1 METAETYPLEW
12 LDSLISITLNPGK
25 DYLCHITSEELE
37 IITEKIL
44 KEILCIQIQ
53 LNKQIFLFRKESEIK
68 LLVQKYHSSLIAL
81 QDMVIS
87 NQNKAVF
94 KSEHLSKIM
103 DTLIGCLDELLAFI
117 ESRFTNYLNI
127 DERIPISYLIVTKKE
142 LQQKFKQLKP
152 LLEKE
157 VANKNITA
165 IIFDIYDFSKYNTS
179 LTYRAIFYRKKLI
192 QELQLFCENPKKTN
206 SFSAIDEL
214 LIYLN
219 FNNLKYM
226 NYFKG
231 SIIKKIELFQNDA
244 DRLDK
249 LWFFF
254 KEFNQLYTN
263 KNFRFNLKNKSLK
276 KIIAH
281 WFEQE
286 INYLEKRIEK
296 SLIPPIELEKNTN
309 NLKVK
314 YTDHKISCV
323 LSADQLALILRA
335 GDESR
340 IISAKSLSTVFKT
353 IVPYLSTPY
362 KTELSYHSVRSKSYS
377 AEAKDKEIAIAT
389 LEKIIHKIK
398 SY

>member
-12 LDSLISITLNPGK
+12 LDSLISNTLNPGK
-25 DYLCHITSEELE
+25 NYLCHITSEELE

-68 LLVQKYHSSLIAL
+68 ALVQKYHSSLIAL
-81 QDMVIS
+81 QDIVIC
-87 NQNKAVF
+87 NQNKTVF

-117 ESRFTNYLNI
+117 ESRFINYLNI
-127 DERIPISYLIVTKKE
+127 DERIPISYLIATKKE

-179 LTYRAIFYRKKLI
+179 LTYRAVFYRKKLI
-192 QELQLFCENPKKTN
+192 KKLQLFCENPKKAN

-219 FNNLKYM
+219 FNNIKYM

-249 LWFFF
+249 LWFFL

-263 KNFRFNLKNKSLK
+263 KNFCFNFKNRSLK
-276 KIIAH
+276 KVIAN

-286 INYLEKRIEK
+286 INYLEKKIEQ

-314 YTDHKISCV
+314 YTDHKISCL

-340 IISAKSLSTVFKT
+340 IISAKSMSAVFKT

-362 KTELSYHSVRSKSYS
+362 KTELSYHSVRSKSYN
-377 AEAKDKEIAIAT
+377 AEDKDKEIAIAT
-389 LEKIIHKIK
+389 LEKMIHKIK